1 MKLTKGLLV
10 RRKLKSGKPT
20 GPYMQ
25 ITEAYSRYVY
35 VRPIGMSMELLLH
48 RGNVYVPKK
57 VKLPVRPLKF
67 YELKNRMTD
76 TVVHKSTATYQKMLK
91 DKPELI
97 EFYDNMDSDK
107 RLTVTL
113 VDIQQELLACEL
125 HVRITIGQI
134 IL

>member
-1 MKLTKGLLV
+1 MKLTKGLLI
-10 RRKLKSGKPT
+10 RRKLRSGKPT

-35 VRPIGMSMELLLH
+35 ARPIGMNMELLLQ
-48 RGNVYVPKK
+48 RFNVYVPKK

-67 YELKNRMTD
+67 YELKNRITD
-76 TVVHKSTATYQKMLK
+76 TVVHKSTVTYQKMLK

-107 RLTVTL
+107 RLVCKL
-113 VDIQQELLACEL
+113 VDIQQELLAC
-125 HVRITIGQI
+125 
-134 IL
+134 